1 METQIKTVITIEH
14 SDTKFYVKESADEIL
29 TMIKNTMGN
38 NFITLTLITLTPL
51 HHSNVVSDKLYIR
64 AKSIIAI
71 HKYKSKINQNQSLL
85 SIKKKISKE
94 S

>member
-1 METQIKTVITIEH
+1 MKYQTGTEITTENNNIE
-14 SDTKFYVKESADEIL
+14 FYVKESADEIL

-38 NFITLTLITLTPL
+38 NFITLTPL

-71 HKYKSKINQNQSLL
+71 H
-85 SIKKKISKE
+85 E
-94 S
+94 EEDF

>member
-1 METQIKTVITIEH
+1 METQTGTEIILANSNI
-14 SDTKFYVKESADEIL
+14 KFYVKESVNEIF
-29 TMIKNTMGN
+29 TMIKNTMGD
-38 NFITLTLITLTPL
+38 NFITLTLLNY
-51 HHSNVVSDKLYIR
+51 SNVVNDKLYIR

-71 HKYKSKINQNQSLL
+71 HEYKSKINQNQSLL